1 MPKIKRTYTFPR
13 EEIIVMIERK
23 HNIKLDPERVT
34 FGKLGVTAE
43 VDE

>member
-1 MPKIKRTYTFPR
+1 MPKVTKKYTFPR

-23 HNIKLDPERVT
+23 HNITLDPERVT
-34 FGKLGVTAE
+34 FGKLGVSAE